1 MIGEFYWKKKW
12 QDFTIDMVHCSR
24 YCTWMRLVE
33 RKMKILCLNQVVKSG
48 QNSWFQKLK
57 AFFAQGFSGIFLGSY
72 SFLTSTTVFLS
83 VRHNLV
89 FHIIV
94 SKIWKWKIW
103 YSFFLKILKGMHPI
117 ARDSRDS
124 QGGKICA
131 SNGWQFI
138 FMLVYIF

>member
-1 MIGEFYWKKKW
+1 MNFIEKKLTRFHYR
-12 QDFTIDMVHCSR
+12 QGSLFTILHLNEASR
-24 YCTWMRLVE
+24 K
-33 RKMKILCLNQVVKSG
+33 KMKILCLNQVVKSG